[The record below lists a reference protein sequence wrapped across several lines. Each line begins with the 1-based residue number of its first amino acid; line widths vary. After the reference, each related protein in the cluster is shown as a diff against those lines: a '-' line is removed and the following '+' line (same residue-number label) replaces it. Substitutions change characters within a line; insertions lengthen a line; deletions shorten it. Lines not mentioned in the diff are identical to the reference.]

1 MQLPPAAS
9 TDQRFRFLVL
19 QLAACSNLQ
28 LASWSPCV
36 LSLSIH
42 RSSDKV
48 PRPTVGRS
56 MPQFSPSQS
65 PSISLSVSLSLS
77 VCHKKHTFINYTA
90 QQTTLTRRQQTL
102 LPATLFYM
110 FLAVLLIVICISDT
124 HTETATHTH
133 RQVSYTCTKE
143 KLTLGLECCCTT
155 RRCTAPH
162 IAPSSISV
170 PPAAHNL
177 QIAIVIDV
185 DGDGNLLTVLSF
197 LFSVF
202 QFQSRITALKSRA
215 II

>member
-1 MQLPPAAS
+1 MH
-9 TDQRFRFLVL
+9 
-19 QLAACSNLQ
+19 
-28 LASWSPCV
+28 
-36 LSLSIH
+36 I
-42 RSSDKV
+42 
-48 PRPTVGRS
+48 
-56 MPQFSPSQS
+56 
-65 PSISLSVSLSLS
+65 
-77 VCHKKHTFINYTA
+77 
-90 QQTTLTRRQQTL
+90 
-102 LPATLFYM
+102 
-110 FLAVLLIVICISDT
+110 
-124 HTETATHTH
+124 THTH
-133 RQVSYTCTKE
+133 THSYRDHHTHTHGQASSTCTRE

-185 DGDGNLLTVLSF
+185 DGNGDVVGIGDGNLLTVLSF

>member
-1 MQLPPAAS
+1 MCLVIIDSSIFGQSAATHCRALNATNRTTTLQASLP
-9 TDQRFRFLVL
+9 
-19 QLAACSNLQ
+19 
-28 LASWSPCV
+28 
-36 LSLSIH
+36 LSL
-42 RSSDKV
+42 
-48 PRPTVGRS
+48 
-56 MPQFSPSQS
+56 
-65 PSISLSVSLSLS
+65 SLSLS
-77 VCHKKHTFINYTA
+77 VCHNNTHLLITQHNK
-90 QQTTLTRRQQTL
+90 QQTALTRRQQTL

-110 FLAVLLIVICISDT
+110 FSAVSLIVICIS
-124 HTETATHTH
+124 HTHTH
-133 RQVSYTCTKE
+133 TDRHTHTHTHGQASSTCTRE

-177 QIAIVIDV
+177 QIAVVIDV
-185 DGDGNLLTVLSF
+185 DGNGNGDGNLLTVLSF